1 MPEGGNDER
10 VSAVLLIEDD
20 TDVRRFVHERLTA
33 QGFIVSEATSGERG
47 LDLFDTQRFDVVLL
61 DVHLPGI
68 DGFSVLRSIRRI
80 SQVPVLLLT
89 AASDEADRVLGLE
102 IGADDYIIKPFLPR
116 ELIARIRAVL
126 RRTSPVE
133 SVATMTF
140 GELVIDPRARE
151 VRLAAQLINL
161 TGREFDLLVF
171 MASSPR
177 RTYTR
182 EQLLQQVWNSE
193 PGWQNVATV
202 TEHVHRLRR
211 RIEADP
217 AAPRHLVTVR
227 GTGYRFDP

>member
-1 MPEGGNDER
+1 MPEGGSDER

>member
-47 LDLFDTQRFDVVLL
+47 LDLFDIQRFDVVLL

>member
-1 MPEGGNDER
+1 
-10 VSAVLLIEDD
+10 
-20 TDVRRFVHERLTA
+20 
-33 QGFIVSEATSGERG
+33 
-47 LDLFDTQRFDVVLL
+47 
-61 DVHLPGI
+61 
-68 DGFSVLRSIRRI
+68 
-80 SQVPVLLLT
+80 
-89 AASDEADRVLGLE
+89 
-102 IGADDYIIKPFLPR
+102 
-116 ELIARIRAVL
+116 
-126 RRTSPVE
+126 
-133 SVATMTF
+133 MTF
-140 GELVIDPRARE
+140 DDLVIDPQARE
-151 VRLAAQLINL
+151 VRVAATLINL

>member
-1 MPEGGNDER
+1 MPDRGNEER
-10 VSAVLLIEDD
+10 AGAVLLIEDD
-20 TDVRRFVHERLTA
+20 ADVRRFIHERLST
-33 QGFIVSEATSGERG
+33 QGFTVAEAPSGERG
-47 LDLFDTQRFDVVLL
+47 LDLFDTQRFDVILL

-68 DGFSVLRSIRRI
+68 DGFAVLRAIRRS

-89 AASDEADRVLGLE
+89 AATDEADRVLGLE

-116 ELIARIRAVL
+116 ELVARIRAVL
-126 RRTSPVE
+126 RRARPLE
-133 SVATMTF
+133 SATVMTF
-140 GELVIDPRARE
+140 DDLVIDPHARE
-151 VRLAAQLINL
+151 VLLAGQIVKL
-161 TGREFDLLVF
+161 TGREFDLLAF

-193 PGWQNVATV
+193 ASWQNVATV

-217 AAPRHLVTVR
+217 AAPRYLVTVR
-227 GTGYRFDP
+227 GAGYRFDP

>member
-10 VSAVLLIEDD
+10 ATAVLLIEDD

-47 LDLFDTQRFDVVLL
+47 LDLFDIQRFDVVLL